1 MTVIARLFNNG
12 NLHIAGNLYTT
23 EPTFDDSEIIDDTT
37 LLDDAYVFDTE
48 NEFDIFFS
56 YLFSL
61 TISQS
66 NVDTFRIDSNG
77 NLITP
82 QLNQSA
88 SNIKINNDKSFSI
101 TGVLTENTS
110 F

>member
-1 MTVIARLFNNG
+1 MTVIARLFRNG
-12 NLHIAGNLYTT
+12 NLHITGNLYTT

-37 LLDDAYVFDTE
+37 LLDDTYVFDTV
-48 NEFDIFFS
+48 NEFDTFFS

-88 SNIKINNDKSFSI
+88 NNININNDKSISI

>member
-1 MTVIARLFNNG
+1 MAVIARLFRNG
-12 NLHIAGNLYTT
+12 NLHIAGQLYTT
-23 EPTFDDSEIIDDTT
+23 ETSFDDNEIIDDTT
-37 LLDDAYVFDTE
+37 LLDDTYVFDTT
-48 NEFDIFFS
+48 NEFDTFFS

-61 TISQS
+61 TISQL
-66 NVDTFRIDSNG
+66 NVDTFRIDSHG

-88 SNIKINNDKSFSI
+88 SNININNNKHLSI